1 MIFQKP
7 AANMQTEVWVKI
19 NGEDI
24 RVGSV
29 DQMNDFYST
38 EIRTLENIAQKMI
51 DTAPKKTVEKLSMA
65 DAKLNKKI
73 KVMSFHYDGGS
84 WPDELEITS
93 NITGVVVKF
102 KRASFD
108 HPLHDQDGWDGEGA
122 LYAPVDVTDTQWCVM
137 MWHG

>member
-7 AANMQTEVWVKI
+7 TDNMQTEVWVKI

-38 EIRTLENIAQKMI
+38 EIRTLEKIAKKMI
-51 DTAPKKTVEKLSMA
+51 DTTPKKTVEKLSMA
-65 DAKLNKKI
+65 DAKLNKKT
-73 KVMSFHYDGGS
+73 KVMSFHFDGGS
-84 WPDELEITS
+84 WPDELEIIS
-93 NITGVVVKF
+93 HITGVVAKF
-102 KRASFD
+102 RRASYE

-122 LYAPVDVTDTQWCVM
+122 LYSAVNPADTQWCVM